1 MYSVAEKDIIGD
13 LRGFPID
20 VVQAM
25 LFNQRMQCDIVDV
38 AVFQSN
44 RAADRNGFTWGSSAE
59 GWDFWNEVIHRKK
72 FDIFYKSY
80 PTFADYLAK
89 NYVDRSEWRVK
100 PTKLAKF
107 LLENIK
113 KESPTESSP
122 YKILRDFKRKMIDS
136 NLFYEGFA
144 TNVVC
149 EDFLFALTPKNK
161 KWFEDTFLCGRTA
174 SDGYI
179 SNQIICAIDEY
190 IDFYRLIE
198 IGGRKQELYIKCLQG
213 RYDSY
218 KFVLGYIKKH
228 PFLFSIA
235 NIICFCFEDA
245 NLRARIVK
253 VDDKAFNES
262 AIRLCGFKQRDR
274 VYKIGDKYV
283 EVY

>member
-1 MYSVAEKDIIGD
+1 MYSVGEKDLIWD
-13 LRGFPID
+13 LKGFPID

-25 LFNQRMQCDIVDV
+25 LFNQRQQHDIVDV
-38 AVFQSN
+38 TVFQTMRS
-44 RAADRNGFTWGSSAE
+44 ADRNGFTWGASAE
-59 GWDFWNEVIHRKK
+59 GWDFWDEVIHRKQ
-72 FDIFYKSY
+72 FGIFYKSY

-89 NYVDRSEWRVK
+89 NYVDRSAWRVK

-122 YKILRDFKRKMIDS
+122 YKILRDFKRKMTDS
-136 NLFYEGFA
+136 GLFYEGLA

-161 KWFEDTFLCGRTA
+161 KWFEDTFLCGRAT

-179 SNQIICAIDEY
+179 SNQIVDAVDSY
-190 IDFYRLIE
+190 IEFYRIIE
-198 IGGRKQELYIKCLQG
+198 IGGRKEELYIKTLQG
-213 RYDSY
+213 KDDSY

-235 NIICFCFEDA
+235 SVICFGCEDA
-245 NLRARIVK
+245 NLRARIVSL
-253 VDDKAFNES
+253 DDKAFNGCAES
-262 AIRLCGFKQRDR
+262 YFGFKR
-274 VYKIGDKYV
+274 VGRVVKIGDKYV
-283 EVY
+283 EIY